1 MKVYWRTPMNRDRM
15 VSFLRR
21 ILQWMPIALV
31 LSGITGCTAT
41 GFVVTGKVIDGETGK
56 AMPNAW
62 VHQEWVL
69 SDRFR
74 IIPWARYGSVGCVA
88 ERLTKTDA
96 NGKFRFEKPLNLK
109 YNVVEYSAYADV
121 TPLIP
126 GYEFDYDKSKDSGES
141 HQVVVVRV
149 SPEQRSVWLHKLQIY
164 LLFTPC
170 PPTGANSVIAKE
182 EILRSIAAMKVSPAE
197 FAAALGYV
205 SHGMVRPTSNDPA
218 ISRRWD
224 LYEQYLRVVGDE
236 K

>member
-1 MKVYWRTPMNRDRM
+1 MNRDR
-15 VSFLRR
+15 VGSFFRR
-21 ILQWMPIALV
+21 IFRLVPIALV
-31 LSGITGCTAT
+31 LSGITGCTAN

-56 AMPNAW
+56 PIPNAW
-62 VHQEWVL
+62 VHQEWTV
-69 SDRFR
+69 SRR
-74 IIPWARYGSVGCVA
+74 IAFNWNGSTTRDCAA
-88 ERLTKTDA
+88 EQITKTDA
-96 NGKFRFEKPLNLK
+96 KGKFRFEKPPRLHSS
-109 YNVVEYSAYADV
+109 VIWESTGAYL

-126 GYEFDYDKSKDSGES
+126 GYELDYDKSKDGGES

-197 FAAALGYV
+197 FAAALGYI
-205 SHGMVRPTSNDPA
+205 SHGMVRPISNDPA

>member
-1 MKVYWRTPMNRDRM
+1 MNRDR
-15 VSFLRR
+15 VGSFLRR
-21 ILQWMPIALV
+21 LVRLVPIALV
-31 LSGITGCTAT
+31 LSGITGCTAN

-56 AMPNAW
+56 PIPNAW
-62 VHQEWVL
+62 VHQEWIV
-69 SDRFR
+69 SDR
-74 IIPWARYGSVGCVA
+74 IAYNWNGSTTRRCADEQV
-88 ERLTKTDA
+88 TKTDA
-96 NGKFRFEKPLNLK
+96 KGKFRFEKPPRLHSS
-109 YNVVEYSAYADV
+109 VIWESTGAYL

-126 GYEFDYDKSKDSGES
+126 GYELDYDKSKDGGES

>member
-1 MKVYWRTPMNRDRM
+1 MNRDR
-15 VSFLRR
+15 VGSFFRR
-21 ILQWMPIALV
+21 IFRLVPIALV
-31 LSGITGCTAT
+31 LSGITGCTAN

-56 AMPNAW
+56 PIPNAW
-62 VHQEWVL
+62 VHQEWTV
-69 SDRFR
+69 SRR
-74 IIPWARYGSVGCVA
+74 IAYNWNGSTTRGCADEQV
-88 ERLTKTDA
+88 TKTDA
-96 NGKFRFEKPLNLK
+96 KGKFRFEKPPRLHSS
-109 YNVVEYSAYADV
+109 VIWESTGAYL

-126 GYEFDYDKSKDSGES
+126 GYELDYDKSKDGGES

-149 SPEQRSVWLHKLQIY
+149 SPEQRSVWLRKLQIY